1 MTGRSPLMLA
11 VLILAA
17 AVAGCGASS
26 DPITSK
32 SPAEI
37 LAASRAAAR
46 DASAVHVQSQVFV
59 AVTKK
64 SKTNATAKTKLIPVS
79 TIELQLTT
87 GGARARLLLLG
98 SEAQAVRVGDSL
110 YVKGAP
116 SFYKRLAA
124 RTGVHLASGTW
135 IKTPADGTQ
144 LTEYAAL
151 TQPSGELTL
160 LLRDPTVS
168 LTKGH
173 ITTIDGQKVIELK
186 EKGKLYTGA
195 IYVATTGAPYPVA
208 IVKHGR
214 ESGQTT
220 FSGWNKPVS
229 LIAPTPRSS

>member
-1 MTGRSPLMLA
+1 M
-11 VLILAA
+11 LAA
-17 AVAGCGASS
+17 AVAGCGTSS
-26 DPITSK
+26 EPIVSK

-46 DASAVHVQSQVFV
+46 DASAVHVQSEIFV
-59 AVTKK
+59 AAIRPSKANTKPE
-64 SKTNATAKTKLIPVS
+64 TKLIPVG

-87 GGARARLLLLG
+87 DGGRARLLLFG
-98 SEAQAVRVGDSL
+98 TEVQAVRIGDTL
-110 YVKGAP
+110 YVKGGP
-116 SFYKRLAA
+116 SLYKQLAA
-124 RTGVHLASGTW
+124 RTGVHLAAGTW

-160 LLRDPTVS
+160 LLREPTVS

-173 ITTIDGQKVIELK
+173 ITTIDGQQVIELR
-186 EKGKLYTGA
+186 EKAKLYTGA
-195 IYVATTGAPYPVA
+195 IYIATTGAPYPVA

-214 ESGQTT
+214 ESGRTT

-229 LIAPTPRSS
+229 LSAPTGAAELSKVERG